1 MLIRRIPSLPGWSS
15 AFRELDDMRRDMER
29 WFDSVTGFGS
39 GPGVYPPIN
48 VSETGDAVL
57 VRAEVPGIDAD
68 KLDVTVEN
76 QTLTISGERQT
87 EKEERGASFHRRER
101 EWGTF
106 RRSFSI
112 PSRVDAEKVSARY
125 VNGILTVEMPKAAEA
140 RPKQIAVQA
149 GA

>member
-1 MLIRRIPSLPGWSS
+1 
-15 AFRELDDMRRDMER
+15 MRRDMER
-29 WFDSVTGFGS
+29 WFDSVTGSGLA
-39 GPGVYPPIN
+39 GPGVFPPIN
-48 VSETGDAVL
+48 VSETGDAVI
-57 VRAEVPGIDAD
+57 VRAELPGIEAE

-87 EKEERGASFHRRER
+87 EKEESGASFHRRER

-106 RRSFSI
+106 RRSFTI
-112 PSRVDAEKVSARY
+112 PSRVDANKVAARY